1 MFSTPNKK
9 GATLKKP
16 PTPRKPR
23 RKPEKNIERKT
34 KKSSSFQNLGIRF
47 PFVFML
53 FVEIN

>member
-1 MFSTPNKK
+1 MAPLSKN
-9 GATLKKP
+9 L
-16 PTPRKPR
+16 PRQE
-23 RKPEKNIERKT
+23 KPEEKPKKKLNEKR